1 MEQPQPTHRPW
12 GLNKIK
18 AIAAGQPSGAKALL
32 SAVLELGL
40 PYTMERD
47 DILHGFIYGSEA
59 LVDQNGAQTFL
70 QSQISRLQTSDAI
83 PQPLASRAVPG
94 ISAHWETEGTRVT
107 RKMQPQT
114 PGVERGSG

>member
-12 GLNKIK
+12 GLNKIE

-59 LVDQNGAQTFL
+59 LVDQNGAQRSFKPNQPAPNLGRHTATA
-70 QSQISRLQTSDAI
+70 RLKGRARHFGSLGNGGNPCHKEDATAD
-83 PQPLASRAVPG
+83 PWG
-94 ISAHWETEGTRVT
+94 
-107 RKMQPQT
+107 
-114 PGVERGSG
+114 